1 MRGCGAAHGLWQE
14 GALGLCGVGQ
24 ITGSHRTSC
33 LVQTAV
39 NLLSSGGA
47 QRARQPACTWRPT
60 IPLNVPSSR
69 RALHPTCPV
78 AMPSCPSA
86 SFLPWGAGD
95 GCVVGP
101 IRLSL
106 ADEGSQQVVWPCGL
120 LKGCQPFRL
129 TAMSHCIGLLSIA
142 SKLNLLV
149 LLLSSVC
156 FCSCLSDRIPEFA
169 LTKTEESDL
178 KEETGKESVA
188 EDDLDPED
196 LEVFYPTHQWQIVRP
211 GQAVPAGLHVRL
223 NLQTGE
229 REAKLLDNKN
239 EKSDMKDQKKRK
251 RLDEM
256 HINSNS
262 FTSQELKE
270 ALAKMKE
277 KEKTESTMEQKANL
291 EDVRQRFRPIEELKK
306 EFEKLNMKIE
316 TDFEVMVK
324 LINKFNSS
332 TSTLDEKVAALY
344 DLEYYVHQVD
354 NAKDFLS
361 LGGLQLVINGLNS
374 TEPVLKEHAAFVLGA
389 ALSSNP
395 KVQVEAIEGG
405 ALQKLMV
412 ILATEQPLSV
422 KKKMLLEDSENKEDQ
437 LEEKVQQ
444 YKQVNLVP
452 AVVEQGWCVIIS
464 NLLALPEH
472 DTREKV
478 LKTVRVL
485 MAACR
490 DGYQGDYALSTT
502 LSMLR
507 TEYEELAAEEQR
519 EGDNDGY
526 FKELLSSINTII
538 QELRPGYL

>member
-1 MRGCGAAHGLWQE
+1 MRRSLIGGRGHVRGGREEVFVRAISEGCGACAVRGLGW
-14 GALGLCGVGQ
+14 GL
-24 ITGSHRTSC
+24 
-33 LVQTAV
+33 
-39 NLLSSGGA
+39 
-47 QRARQPACTWRPT
+47 
-60 IPLNVPSSR
+60 
-69 RALHPTCPV
+69 
-78 AMPSCPSA
+78 
-86 SFLPWGAGD
+86 
-95 GCVVGP
+95 
-101 IRLSL
+101 
-106 ADEGSQQVVWPCGL
+106 
-120 LKGCQPFRL
+120 RL

>member
-1 MRGCGAAHGLWQE
+1 
-14 GALGLCGVGQ
+14 
-24 ITGSHRTSC
+24 
-33 LVQTAV
+33 
-39 NLLSSGGA
+39 
-47 QRARQPACTWRPT
+47 
-60 IPLNVPSSR
+60 
-69 RALHPTCPV
+69 
-78 AMPSCPSA
+78 
-86 SFLPWGAGD
+86 
-95 GCVVGP
+95 
-101 IRLSL
+101 
-106 ADEGSQQVVWPCGL
+106 
-120 LKGCQPFRL
+120 
-129 TAMSHCIGLLSIA
+129 MSHCTGLLSIA

-149 LLLSSVC
+149 LLLSAVC

-178 KEETGKESVA
+178 KEENGKESVA

-196 LEVFYPTHQWQIVRP
+196 LEVFYPTYQWQTVRP

-229 REAKLLDNKN
+229 REARLPDNKN
-239 EKSDMKDQKKRK
+239 EKSDMKHQKKRK

-256 HINSNS
+256 HIDSNS
-262 FTSQELKE
+262 FTAQELKE

-291 EDVRQRFRPIEELKK
+291 EDVRKRFRPIEELKK
-306 EFEKLNMKIE
+306 EFEELNMKIE
-316 TDFEVMVK
+316 TDLEVMVK

-332 TSTLDEKVAALY
+332 TSALDEKVAALY

-395 KVQVEAIEGG
+395 RVQVEAIEGG
-405 ALQKLMV
+405 ALQKLLV
-412 ILATEQPLSV
+412 ILATEQPLAV

-452 AVVEQGWCVIIS
+452 AVVEQGWCEIIS

-490 DGYQGDYALSTT
+490 DKYQGDYALNTT

-507 TEYEELAAEEQR
+507 IEYEDLAAEEQR
-519 EGDNDGY
+519 EGDNDSY

-538 QELRPGYL
+538 RELRSGYL

>member
-1 MRGCGAAHGLWQE
+1 
-14 GALGLCGVGQ
+14 
-24 ITGSHRTSC
+24 
-33 LVQTAV
+33 
-39 NLLSSGGA
+39 
-47 QRARQPACTWRPT
+47 
-60 IPLNVPSSR
+60 
-69 RALHPTCPV
+69 
-78 AMPSCPSA
+78 
-86 SFLPWGAGD
+86 
-95 GCVVGP
+95 
-101 IRLSL
+101 
-106 ADEGSQQVVWPCGL
+106 
-120 LKGCQPFRL
+120 
-129 TAMSHCIGLLSIA
+129 MSHCTGLSSIA

-149 LLLSSVC
+149 LLLSAVC
-156 FCSCLSDRIPEFA
+156 FRSCISDRIPEFA

-178 KEETGKESVA
+178 KEENGKESVA

-196 LEVFYPTHQWQIVRP
+196 LEVFYPTYQWQTVRP

-229 REAKLLDNKN
+229 REARLPDNKN
-239 EKSDMKDQKKRK
+239 EKSDMKYQKKRK

-256 HINSNS
+256 HIDSNS
-262 FTSQELKE
+262 FTAQELKE

-277 KEKTESTMEQKANL
+277 KEKTESTMEEKANL

-306 EFEKLNMKIE
+306 EFEELNMKIE
-316 TDFEVMVK
+316 TDLEVMVK

-395 KVQVEAIEGG
+395 RVQVEAIEGG
-405 ALQKLMV
+405 ALQKLLV
-412 ILATEQPLSV
+412 ILATEQPLAV

-452 AVVEQGWCVIIS
+452 AVVEQGWCGIIS

-478 LKTVRVL
+478 LKTVRIL

-490 DGYQGDYALSTT
+490 DKYQGDYALNTT

-507 TEYEELAAEEQR
+507 IEYEELAAEEQR

-538 QELRPGYL
+538 QELRSGYL